1 MQKDN
6 KKWVKVALVT
16 GGVGKGS
23 AAGTLAS
30 SALNEASIVAETR
43 ERENF
48 EKFLLLTKLLWWIN
62 GNAESKR
69 NLKEREEWVVG
80 MRLR

>member
-1 MQKDN
+1 M
-6 KKWVKVALVT
+6 KVALVT

-48 EKFLLLTKLLWWIN
+48 EKFLLLTKLL
-62 GNAESKR
+62 
-69 NLKEREEWVVG
+69 
-80 MRLR
+80 